1 MKRELLVLLAFGAAM
16 AVVPL
21 VVRSDFLVTLVTM
34 ALYSALLG
42 ISWNILGGFGGQYS
56 FGHAVFFGMGAYV
69 DAVAQVRFG
78 LNAWAALPL
87 AVCGGALVGLLVGGL
102 VFRYG
107 LKGSYFALVTLAFA
121 EVFRVLANT
130 FDFTGAGVGMMIQ
143 LKPGA
148 DQFQFADQSGFLW
161 AVLAMVMIGLLAS
174 LWLRH
179 SRFGAHLVAVRENED
194 AARAL
199 GVDVFRVKLGAIAL
213 SGALR
218 AAGGFFYMQKFNY
231 IDPPLGFG
239 ATVSVEALLVA
250 IVGGIGTVIGPV
262 VGAFALAALSQITTL
277 LIGKDPALS
286 VALYGVILVLMV
298 AFLPSGLTGLGEKL
312 FGRDARGK

>member
-1 MKRELLVLLAFGAAM
+1 MRRELPALLAFGAAM
-16 AVVPL
+16 AAIPL
-21 VVRSDFLVTLVTM
+21 IVSSEYLMTLATL

-56 FGHAVFFGMGAYV
+56 FGHAVFFGTGAYV
-69 DAVAQVRFG
+69 NAVAQVRFG
-78 LNAWAALPL
+78 FSAWAALPL
-87 AVCGGALVGLLVGGL
+87 AVCGGALVGVLIGAP

-107 LKGSYFALVTLAFA
+107 LRGSYFALVTLAFA

-148 DQFQFADQSGFLW
+148 GQFQFTDPSGFLW
-161 AVLAMVMIGLLAS
+161 AVLVMVMVGLLAS

-179 SRFGAHLVAVRENED
+179 SRFGAQLVAVRENED
-194 AARAL
+194 AACAL
-199 GVDVFRVKLGAIAL
+199 GVDAFRVKLGAIAL
-213 SGALR
+213 SGALM

-239 ATVSVEALLVA
+239 ASVSVEALLVA
-250 IVGGIGTVIGPV
+250 IVGGIGSVYGPV
-262 VGAFALAALSQITTL
+262 VGAFALEALGQLTTA

-286 VALYGVILVLMV
+286 VALYGVILILMV
-298 AFLPSGLTGLGEKL
+298 AFMPSGLAGLGEKL
-312 FGRDARGK
+312 LRRGERGR